1 MTNAWKLA
9 ALLGV
14 LCCGAVLVAEEPTI
28 RSSKDY
34 LQATS
39 KVDRRDLHLRS
50 QLNAGTK
57 MAFIDTPLV
66 EVAQYLKTLH
76 DIDIQIHERALEGV
90 GLGLDVPVTIHLEHV
105 SLRSG
110 LRLLLSQL
118 ELTYRIEDGRL
129 IITTPEEAEDHLK
142 TVFYPCREL
151 IFVEGPQAS
160 SDDHPDYDSLINLIT
175 TIIQPESW
183 SEGGPYDSI
192 QPTQNGIVVSQT
204 EDIQADIAGLF
215 AALLAA
221 KSLPDDGYDPTAID
235 VNPAGETSRRKLA
248 ASLNKPGSRRF
259 VDTPLEEVVAVIAEW
274 TGSPVII
281 DRRSLEDVGVAI
293 DLPITCDI
301 VDGSARDLLRRLQRE
316 TELTYSLTNE
326 AIVILTQEAAESN
339 MSTKVYPVRDLVG
352 PQFVPNRIEPTGF
365 GSTSASEGF
374 RFQRY
379 PRDYDSLLSAI
390 ASIDFDLWEDN
401 GGPGSIQMY
410 DNSAALVVTQT
421 EPVHEKVAALL
432 REIRRDRQAEP
443 IPAAEVEAKRN
454 AAVWLRYPIPL
465 DDESEDALGTLA
477 RVLAAEVAPET
488 WNNQTANME
497 KLGKRVLLIKQTPLV
512 HAMIRERLGQLYPRS
527 EYADR
532 FGGAVQGG
540 FGQPVPGGFGGGGF
554 GGGFGG
560 GGVPAGG
567 GFFSVPNRQE

>member
-14 LCCGAVLVAEEPTI
+14 LCCGAVLEAEEPAI
-28 RSSKDY
+28 RLSKDY
-34 LQATS
+34 LQATT

-76 DIDIQIHERALEGV
+76 DIDIQFHERALEEV

-129 IITTPEEAEDHLK
+129 IITTPEEAEENQK

-151 IFVEGPQAS
+151 IFVEGPQDG
-160 SDDHPDYDSLINLIT
+160 SDDQPDYDSLINLIT

-183 SEGGPYDSI
+183 SEGSPYDSI

-365 GSTSASEGF
+365 GSISASEGF

-465 DDESEDALGTLA
+465 DDDSEDALGTLA

-554 GGGFGG
+554 GGGGA
-560 GGVPAGG
+560 GVPAGG
-567 GFFSVPNRQE
+567 GFFSVPSRQE